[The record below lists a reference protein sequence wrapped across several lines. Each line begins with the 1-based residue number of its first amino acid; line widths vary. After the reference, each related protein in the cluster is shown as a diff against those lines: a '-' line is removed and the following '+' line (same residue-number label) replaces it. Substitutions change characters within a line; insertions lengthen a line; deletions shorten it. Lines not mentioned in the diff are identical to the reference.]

1 LVKIFHRKSN
11 FLIKSQS
18 VATLLV
24 RRCEDL
30 KIKVM
35 PQTVFNA
42 DGEELEVLTPDEVK
56 ELQEKAQ
63 KVAELEK
70 EIELAKQ
77 EANPNWSAARK
88 KMSAMEAALK
98 EKGLEINE
106 DGTLRTEPKIDVNE
120 ITAKAESTAKSVLLN
135 SRKSELLSRYDET
148 KRPVIEKYF
157 DKLSS
162 GEELNFENIGTFIK
176 DAEKLAGVEP
186 VSGSQSINGK
196 PPVFNQEN
204 IQTDFSET
212 DEGKE
217 IANRL
222 FGENSF
228 AKEEKK

>member
-1 LVKIFHRKSN
+1 
-11 FLIKSQS
+11 
-18 VATLLV
+18 
-24 RRCEDL
+24 
-30 KIKVM
+30 M

-42 DGEELEVLTPDEVK
+42 DGEELEALTPDEVK
-56 ELQEKAQ
+56 ELQEKAK

-98 EKGLEINE
+98 EKGLEIND
-106 DGTLRTEPKIDVNE
+106 DGTLRTEIDVNE

-135 SRKSELLSRYDET
+135 SRKSELLSKYDET

-157 DKLSS
+157 EKLSS
-162 GEELNFENIGTFIK
+162 GEELNFENIGTFVR

-204 IQTDFSET
+204 TQTDFSET

>member
-1 LVKIFHRKSN
+1 
-11 FLIKSQS
+11 
-18 VATLLV
+18 
-24 RRCEDL
+24 
-30 KIKVM
+30 
-35 PQTVFNA
+35 
-42 DGEELEVLTPDEVK
+42 
-56 ELQEKAQ
+56 
-63 KVAELEK
+63 
-70 EIELAKQ
+70 
-77 EANPNWSAARK
+77 
-88 KMSAMEAALK
+88 MEAALK
-98 EKGLEINE
+98 EKGLEIND
-106 DGTLRTEPKIDVNE
+106 DGTLRTEIDVNE

-135 SRKSELLSRYDET
+135 SRKSELLSKYDET

-157 DKLSS
+157 EKLSS
-162 GEELNFENIGTFIK
+162 GEELNFENIGTFVR

-204 IQTDFSET
+204 TQTDFSET